1 MAIGM
6 ADSKGGG
13 ECCERAGYSNAFKGF
28 PIAKSCGC
36 YEACEWLLNLAVLP
50 TQLSESSELCALGEL
65 FKVRLPLP
73 ISGRV

>member
-1 MAIGM
+1 V
-6 ADSKGGG
+6 G
-13 ECCERAGYSNAFKGF
+13 ENAASAPRFQTLLRVFLLPNLAGR
-28 PIAKSCGC
+28 
-36 YEACEWLLNLAVLP
+36 YEAFEWLLNLAVLP